1 MKKIYLIAATLA
13 VTVAASAQSQRLV
26 LVEEFTQA
34 SCGPCAS
41 QNPAFNALVALNPT
55 KMITIKY
62 QTSWPGVDPMN
73 AQNPTDVATRVSYY
87 TVQGVPN
94 AIMDGNVVN
103 GAPAGITQT
112 NINSEYAVP
121 SPFTVALTHSFNTA
135 NDSIFITAVITAS
148 QAFTS
153 TGALKGHI
161 VMVEQEIAFATAPG
175 SNGETD
181 FYSVCRKMYP
191 SAAGTT
197 LPSTWANGAS
207 QTINIA
213 AAVPSYIYDM
223 NEVGVVCFV
232 QQDGNKN
239 VLQSAYSSPLLLAID
254 ASATALSGVPALT
267 CASTISPV
275 VTLTNTGMTTL
286 TSCNIEY
293 QIDANTPATYNWT
306 GTLASTATTTI
317 NLPAITVSSGSHTL
331 TVTSLL
337 PNNVVDVNTNNDSQV
352 ATFAAITG
360 AGTAAPYTNN
370 ISATGFPYSGWSL
383 TPGTG
388 DTWTR
393 VTTNTGSLKFDAY
406 MFGAGTTADFSVEPV
421 DLSTATAASV
431 KFDVAHKQYSA
442 AESDVLEV
450 LVSTDCGVTWTS
462 VWTKAGSTLS
472 TSAGFV
478 TSAFTPT
485 ASQWRNE
492 CIDLTPYVGNNKV
505 FVLFRALSD
514 YGNNIYV
521 DNVNIT
527 TNNCTTGINEGV
539 SMLSPITLFPNPAN
553 QSAAINFSLVENA
566 NVVVNV
572 YNTLGELVSTEDK
585 GTFSAGQQQVTMN
598 TAVLANG
605 MYTVELVAGENKSV
619 SRISVSH

>member
-1 MKKIYLIAATLA
+1 VKKIYLLAATLA
-13 VTVAASAQSQRLV
+13 LSVAASAQSQRLV
-26 LVEEFTQA
+26 MVEEFTQA
-34 SCGPCAS
+34 SCGPCAA

-87 TVQGVPN
+87 NVQGVPN

-103 GAPAGITQT
+103 GAPSAITQT

-121 SPFTVALTHSFNTA
+121 SPFTIAVSHTFNSN
-135 NDSIFITAVITAS
+135 NDSIFITATITAS

-153 TGALKGHI
+153 NGALKAHI
-161 VMVEQEIAFATAPG
+161 VMVEQEINFANAPG

-197 LPSTWANGAS
+197 LPGTWANAAT
-207 QTINIA
+207 QTITIA
-213 AAVPSYIYDM
+213 APVPNYIYGM
-223 NEVGVVCFV
+223 NEVGIVCFI

-239 VLQSAYSSPLLLAID
+239 VLQSGYSSPLLLPVD
-254 ASATALSGVPALT
+254 ASASAVTGVPSLT
-267 CASTISPV
+267 CANTISPV
-275 VTLTNTGMTTL
+275 VTLTNDGVNTL
-286 TSCNIEY
+286 TSCDIEY

-306 GTLASTATTTI
+306 GSLASGGTATI
-317 NLPAITVSSGSHTL
+317 NLPAITVTSGSHTL

-337 PNNVVDVNTNNDSQV
+337 PNGVLDVNTNNDSQLS
-352 ATFAAITG
+352 TFTCLPG
-360 AGTAAPYTNN
+360 VGVAPYTNN
-370 ISATGFPYSGWSL
+370 ISTTGFPYSGWSL
-383 TPGTG
+383 SPASG

-406 MFGAGTTADFSVEPV
+406 MFGAGTSAEFSVEPV
-421 DLSTATAASV
+421 DFSTATAASIR
-431 KFDVAHKQYSA
+431 FDVAHKQYSA
-442 AESDVLEV
+442 AESDELEV
-450 LVSTDCGVTWTS
+450 FVSTDCGVTWTS
-462 VWTKAGSTLS
+462 VWSKAGATLS

-478 TSAFTPT
+478 TTAFTPT
-485 ASQWRNE
+485 ASQWRTE
-492 CIDLTPYVGNNKV
+492 CIDLSSYVGQNKV
-505 FVLFRALSD
+505 FVKFVGLSD

-521 DNVNIT
+521 DNINLN
-527 TNNCTTGINEGV
+527 TNSCASGIEEGV
-539 SMLSPITLFPNPAN
+539 SLLSPITLFPNPAN
-553 QSAAINFSLVENA
+553 ESVTVNFLLVDKS

-572 YNTLGELVSTEDK
+572 YNTLGELVSTENK
-585 GTFSAGQQQVTMN
+585 GNMSVGQQTIAIS
-598 TAVLANG
+598 TEVLANG

-619 SRISVSH
+619 SRLSVSH